1 LLAVA
6 FALVREVV
14 AARDRPSLLIEVAS
28 RPTVPAAD
36 LRLLAELW
44 RVWPT
49 AELVA
54 AAELAEPVAERRVV
68 VEVPEALLPEALE
81 ALPEFVAEERRVVPD
96 CWAEER
102 LAEAEEDCAAAEE
115 ALPLLRE
122 TLLLPEAVELR
133 RVWPLCAAAEELLRD
148 AEAALLREALDCVAA
163 EELRDTVAAEE
174 RDAAE
179 DLETLEEDAEPD
191 MAELPLVLE
200 DLVAELPELVPVALR
215 LACAFNASGVRVIAI
230 ARSVTIRVLSKV
242 FIRLIDIIFFGD

>member
-1 LLAVA
+1 M
-6 FALVREVV
+6 
-14 AARDRPSLLIEVAS
+14 
-28 RPTVPAAD
+28 
-36 LRLLAELW
+36 
-44 RVWPT
+44 
-49 AELVA
+49 
-54 AAELAEPVAERRVV
+54 
-68 VEVPEALLPEALE
+68 
-81 ALPEFVAEERRVVPD
+81 
-96 CWAEER
+96 
-102 LAEAEEDCAAAEE
+102 
-115 ALPLLRE
+115 
-122 TLLLPEAVELR
+122 ELR

-191 MAELPLVLE
+191 VAELPLVLE